1 MSAGATIVKR
11 QRSEAYDK
19 RKLYASIHASCLAV
33 SAPIGAAEITAEKVV
48 HHVEKWLAEK
58 QEVTSADIRR
68 IASKHLNFYHP
79 EAAYMYAYSRLM
91 L

>member
-1 MSAGATIVKR
+1 MSGGATIVKR
-11 QRSEAYDK
+11 RHSEPYDG

-33 SAPIGAAEITAEKVV
+33 RAPIGAAEITAEKVV
-48 HHVEKWLAEK
+48 LGVEKWLAKK

-68 IASKHLNFYHP
+68 ITAKHLDFYHP
-79 EAAYMYAYSRLM
+79 DAAYMYQHSRLM